1 MLERGCGPLE
11 RDLDSPSLRRPHSL
25 FFTASGAE
33 VATSGPAR
41 LGRAP
46 DAQAWQCCKE
56 NWLEPGQYLQTL
68 IHTKP
73 REAPQ
78 LWNPSKPLR
87 PQDFSLRTP
96 CPAMIMCVPLSLGND
111 TAKGRYSITASY
123 TQQAST
129 AYITPNSSKQK
140 NTHLIRLAECPQLA
154 LDTFDTPQNHWND
167 PWHALE
173 VTWNGKP

>member
-1 MLERGCGPLE
+1 MGSFPTHPLERE
-11 RDLDSPSLRRPHSL
+11 RDLDSPFPSRPHSL

-41 LGRAP
+41 LGGAP
-46 DAQAWQCCKE
+46 DAQVWQCCKE

-78 LWNPSKPLR
+78 LRNPSKPQR
-87 PQDFSLRTP
+87 SQDFFHSSP

-123 TQQAST
+123 TSTNLHRVYHPELEQAEKHS
-129 AYITPNSSKQK
+129 
-140 NTHLIRLAECPQLA
+140 
-154 LDTFDTPQNHWND
+154 LD
-167 PWHALE
+167 
-173 VTWNGKP
+173 